1 MLNEKIKLVASSR
14 DAFRRGIAERLFYA
28 PYKKSFYNNRNNSC
42 LLLDNVSLN
51 GKLGGDGLIERVNK
65 KIIQS
70 GDILEIYEYEHGYLK
85 GFKMPDNE
93 IKGSIDNISPKDK
106 EDSRERAL
114 SRAKK
119 DLRRLINSNVGQYGR
134 EFTAKFLTLT
144 FGENITDIDRANY
157 EFTKFIK
164 RLNYYLFRTKKAN
177 LKYTTVI
184 EFQKRGAI
192 HYHTI
197 IYNMPYVKANDIAN
211 VWENGFIKINKIDEV
226 DNVGAYVGEY
236 LGQAE
241 KGQGHDPEDDRL
253 QGRKS
258 YFSSRGLLKPIEI
271 TDKKIVEQV
280 ASALPSQNMTYSAD
294 FENEHLGKISY
305 KQYNIKLI

>member
-1 MLNEKIKLVASSR
+1 MIEKV
-14 DAFRRGIAERLFYA
+14 
-28 PYKKSFYNNRNNSC
+28 
-42 LLLDNVSLN
+42 
-51 GKLGGDGLIERVNK
+51 IEKVTH

-70 GDILEIYEYEHGYLK
+70 GDVIEIYEYSEGYLK
-85 GFKMPDNE
+85 GYALTENQLNDRTSFESDSDD
-93 IKGSIDNISPKDK
+93 G
-106 EDSRERAL
+106 DSRERSL
-114 SRAKK
+114 RRAKTN
-119 DLRRLINSNVGQYGR
+119 LRRLINSNIGQYGR

-144 FGENITDIDRANY
+144 FKENVQDIKQANY
-157 EFTKFIK
+157 EFKKFIQ
-164 RLNYYLFRTKKAN
+164 RLNYKLYGTKKAN

-197 IYNMPYVKANDIAN
+197 VYNMPYLKANEISN
-211 VWENGFIKINKIDEV
+211 VWENGFIKINKIDDV

-241 KGQGHDPEDDRL
+241 KGQGKNIEDDRL
-253 QGRKS
+253 RGQKTH
-258 YFSSRGLLKPIEI
+258 FSSRGLFKPVEI

-280 ASALPSQNMTYSAD
+280 ATALLNEKISYSAE

-305 KQYNIKLI
+305 KQYNLNTVKNK

>member
-1 MLNEKIKLVASSR
+1 M
-14 DAFRRGIAERLFYA
+14 
-28 PYKKSFYNNRNNSC
+28 
-42 LLLDNVSLN
+42 
-51 GKLGGDGLIERVNK
+51 IERVTH

-70 GDILEIYEYEHGYLK
+70 GDIVEIYEYSEGY
-85 GFKMPDNE
+85 
-93 IKGSIDNISPKDK
+93 IKGYTLTENQLNDRTSSESDLDDT
-106 EDSRERAL
+106 DSRERAL

-119 DLRRLINSNVGQYGR
+119 NLRRLINSNVGQYGR

-144 FGENITDIDRANY
+144 FGENITDIDKANY
-157 EFTKFIK
+157 EFTKFIQ
-164 RLNYYLFRTKKAN
+164 RLNYYLFRNKKAN

-211 VWENGFIKINKIDEV
+211 VWENGFIRINKIDDV

-236 LGQAE
+236 LGQAD

-258 YFSSRGLLKPIEI
+258 YFSSRGLFKPIEI

-280 ASALPSQNMTYSAD
+280 ATALLSQNMTYSAD

-305 KQYNIKLI
+305 KQYNLKNLNSKGK